1 MKYFKKD
8 YFYSLRGSFALAI
21 MLFIVSTVL
30 QLIFGK
36 INVTK
41 LQFPIS
47 LYLFLELFF
56 IILALWL
63 IFRKHA
69 VMRWFASQWATTTA
83 ISLFLLVVTI
93 MALTPQSSHAPAI
106 IRALGFNAMIFSWQY
121 AVSVAFLL
129 FVLGFVTLRKLKPFK
144 GRQIAF
150 FINHFGLWL
159 ALAAAVI
166 GFADRKQAVMQVGVD
181 ELVWYADE
189 GEGDYME
196 LPFAIK
202 LEKFIM
208 KFHSPRFVLFNKE
221 GEIYDTKNYNPIT
234 IAKGKNL
241 SYGGYDIY
249 VHDYLEEA
257 VAMGDNIVPMSNM
270 PGTMV
275 AVKVSVNGSDSA
287 AWIAP
292 GSYMFQ
298 GHFLQLHPDTF
309 LTLLDPEPAYF
320 GSDILLYTQSGIASE
335 KHTIA
340 VNEPLKVEGWDV
352 YQSSYDSAMGKDSQY
367 SVFLIVKDPW
377 LPIVY
382 AGIFLL
388 IAGAI
393 WMMFAKIKNRS

>member
-1 MKYFKKD
+1 
-8 YFYSLRGSFALAI
+8 
-21 MLFIVSTVL
+21 
-30 QLIFGK
+30 
-36 INVTK
+36 
-41 LQFPIS
+41 
-47 LYLFLELFF
+47 
-56 IILALWL
+56 
-63 IFRKHA
+63 
-69 VMRWFASQWATTTA
+69 
-83 ISLFLLVVTI
+83 
-93 MALTPQSSHAPAI
+93 
-106 IRALGFNAMIFSWQY
+106 
-121 AVSVAFLL
+121 
-129 FVLGFVTLRKLKPFK
+129 
-144 GRQIAF
+144 
-150 FINHFGLWL
+150 
-159 ALAAAVI
+159 
-166 GFADRKQAVMQVGVD
+166 
-181 ELVWYADE
+181 
-189 GEGDYME
+189 
-196 LPFAIK
+196 
-202 LEKFIM
+202 
-208 KFHSPRFVLFNKE
+208 
-221 GEIYDTKNYNPIT
+221 
-234 IAKGKNL
+234 
-241 SYGGYDIY
+241 
-249 VHDYLEEA
+249 
-257 VAMGDNIVPMSNM
+257 M